1 MLIANI
7 EPVQTPKGIGTKL
20 ATTIVFYDMKAQNVI
35 VDYFILNEAGSYVDH
50 RKLDI
55 SDTNILSN
63 WGTDDT
69 IIAQAVADIQGYTI
83 ISFES

>member
-7 EPVQTPKGIGTKL
+7 EPVQAPKGVGTKL
-20 ATTIVFYDMKAQNVI
+20 STAIVYYDMQAQHVI

-50 RKLDI
+50 QKLEITDQ
-55 SDTNILSN
+55 NILSN

-69 IIAQAVADIQGYTI
+69 IIAQAVADFQGYTI
-83 ISFES
+83 ISFE

>member
-7 EPVQTPKGIGTKL
+7 EPVQAPKGIGVKL
-20 ATTIVFYDMKAQNVI
+20 GTTITFYDMKAKNVM
-35 VDYFILNEAGSYVDH
+35 VDYFLFNESMSYVDH
-50 RKLDI
+50 RVLEITDP
-55 SDTNILSN
+55 TVLEN

-83 ISFES
+83 TSFE

>member
-7 EPVQTPKGIGTKL
+7 EPVQAPKGIGTKL
-20 ATTIVFYDMKAQNVI
+20 GATIIFYDMVAKNVT
-35 VDYFILNEAGSYVDH
+35 VDYFIFNEGGSYVDH

-55 SDTNILSN
+55 VDSNVLNN

-69 IIAQAVADIQGYTI
+69 VIIQAIADLQGYTI
-83 ISFES
+83 ILFE